1 MIKCFISCLFKPK
14 IKPIELTELDILENK
29 IRLSNEYIIILS
41 DSFKEK
47 SEKIKKYKSK
57 YNAE

>member
-1 MIKCFISCLFKPK
+1 MIKCLISCLFKPK
-14 IKPIELTELDILENK
+14 IKPIELTELYILENK

>member
-1 MIKCFISCLFKPK
+1 MIKCLISCLFKPK
-14 IKPIELTELDILENK
+14 IKPIEITELDILENK